1 LHYEGY
7 HYLEKALTLDPE
19 NYAVHKWLFVLIDA
33 KASHEGLKVRIT
45 ESLNIKKHI
54 ARACELNPKDPTSF
68 HFLGFWCFE
77 IAGLPWYQR
86 TIASTLFATPPTSSY
101 EEALDNFLKAEEI
114 DPNFYSVNLLMI
126 GRTYLCLNDKE
137 KARIYLTRARDYPV
151 ETSED
156 AETAKTAEKLL
167 KSL

>member
-1 LHYEGY
+1 
-7 HYLEKALTLDPE
+7 
-19 NYAVHKWLFVLIDA
+19 
-33 KASHEGLKVRIT
+33 
-45 ESLNIKKHI
+45 
-54 ARACELNPKDPTSF
+54 
-68 HFLGFWCFE
+68 
-77 IAGLPWYQR
+77 
-86 TIASTLFATPPTSSY
+86 LFATPPTSSY